1 MSENISGVFTSGT
14 AIGGHCNLKDC
25 RVEGSII
32 SDGVEAEG
40 CTIKNSFIEIGA
52 KLSPNLLIENSFVD
66 PDGEITPLF
75 T

>member
-1 MSENISGVFTSGT
+1 
-14 AIGGHCNLKDC
+14 
-25 RVEGSII
+25 
-32 SDGVEAEG
+32 VEAEG

-52 KLSPNLLIENSFVD
+52 KLSPNSVIENSFVD